1 MAIYYLDV
9 DDEIT
14 SAAARIRGSADA
26 HIALVMPTGSR
37 VATSRINFK
46 LLEREA
52 KQRNKRLAIVAPDPS
67 VRSLAQSAGLPVF
80 ANVREYEAAE
90 ATPPNG
96 AGPVAAAGVSEALGE
111 LGATIPPATSGSRS
125 IRGGGSARGGPGGG
139 AASTGAGGSADG
151 ATATARRRR
160 RFGAASLLLIG
171 LLAVILVAG
180 AFAAYQLWPSATVVL
195 TVNEKPLGPLAL
207 TVNIDP
213 SVVAINY
220 STLTVPGI
228 TKSFDVNQSGTVTAT
243 GQKVVE
249 TAATGTVTFSSTN
262 TFIAVPIPAG
272 TQVSTGGGVAFA
284 TTRAVT
290 VPKAVF
296 SAGQV
301 GSVSAPI
308 AAVTKGTSGN
318 VGAHTI
324 KRVPSDLAA
333 LLITA
338 DNTAATT
345 GGTHVVNLVVQQS
358 DLDKVTAD
366 LTKSLNDSFAATL
379 KDPGTLPDGVQLF
392 ADTGKL
398 GAIAFDPDP
407 ATLLSKQGDTFPL
420 AASATGTATEAD
432 TANVRS
438 LAESRITSK
447 VRSGYILV
455 DGSVKTTL
463 GTPTAHGT
471 VVSVPV
477 TANAAEAA
485 TVSVDVLKANIKGK
499 SVTDARAYL
508 SQFGDAKIS
517 LSPWWAS
524 TIPTYDF
531 RIDLSLVAPNSAA
544 SSQSPGKSSAAVR
557 TASAAPGASA
567 SGPVGPSA
575 AAAASA
581 SSSAGSFSSAS
592 SVPSSSASS
601 SASSSTGATPSA
613 TASSS
618 TAPSPSAS

>member
-14 SAAARIRGSADA
+14 SAAARIRGSIDA

-90 ATPPNG
+90 ATPPKG
-96 AGPVAAAGVSEALGE
+96 AGPLAAAGVSEALGE

-125 IRGGGSARGGPGGG
+125 IRGGGSARG
-139 AASTGAGGSADG
+139 AASTGAGDAGG
-151 ATATARRRR
+151 ATARRRR

-171 LLAVILVAG
+171 LLAVIVVAG

-249 TAATGTVTFSSTN
+249 TVATGKVTFTSINTTSS
-262 TFIAVPIPAG
+262 VPLPAG
-272 TQVSTGGGVAFA
+272 TGISTAAGIGFSTTTDAIIPVARVSGSVPNLRLTPGTVDVAIQAVKKGVA
-284 TTRAVT
+284 
-290 VPKAVF
+290 
-296 SAGQV
+296 
-301 GSVSAPI
+301 
-308 AAVTKGTSGN
+308 GN
-318 VGAHTI
+318 VGANTVVRI
-324 KRVPSDLAA
+324 AAA
-333 LLITA
+333 LTGAGVTA
-338 DNTAATT
+338 TNASATT

-392 ADTGKL
+392 ADTGKI

-463 GTPTAHGT
+463 GTPTAHGA

-485 TVSVDVLKANIKGK
+485 TVSVAVLKANIKGK
-499 SVTDARAYL
+499 SVAEARAYL

-524 TIPTYDF
+524 TISTYDF
-531 RIDLSLVAPNSAA
+531 RIDLSLVAPKSAA

-557 TASAAPGASA
+557 TASAPPGASA

-575 AAAASA
+575 SASASA
-581 SSSAGSFSSAS
+581 SSSAGSSGSAS

-601 SASSSTGATPSA
+601 SPSSSDGATPSA
-613 TASSS
+613 TASPS
-618 TAPSPSAS
+618 TQPSASAT